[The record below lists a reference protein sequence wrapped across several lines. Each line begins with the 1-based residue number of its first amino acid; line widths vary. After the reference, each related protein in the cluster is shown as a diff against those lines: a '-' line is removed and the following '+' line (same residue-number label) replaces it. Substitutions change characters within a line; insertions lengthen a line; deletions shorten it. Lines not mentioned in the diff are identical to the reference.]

1 MSLLEQGINKIYDE
15 CLEEQTHF
23 INTICRNV
31 RGRSLDILFDMKA
44 FYVPNDEFMI
54 EYFGPA
60 ITSANYDCYDYYGSC
75 KWKYH
80 LVIPIRDV
88 YGGVVGFSG
97 YNPYVS
103 LAKSST
109 DDSSEEVNR
118 EKGESPKSDSM
129 SDSELFANNQ
139 NNTHPS
145 KLMNN
150 NSVDNSAKDD
160 LDSYSDNKKVLK
172 TLPRYKES
180 SISLMDKSKFFICP
194 LGLKKAIDDEYII
207 LVDGV
212 FDSIS
217 LAQEGYNSISILG
230 STISEYTR
238 FILSLVKNV
247 YVAYD
252 NDGAGRRLYE
262 SLKRVHGSVYSITQS
277 KCKDIDDF
285 IKEYPEDFK
294 REMSKLSRKVPMSF
308 HLKVD

>member
-23 INTICRNV
+23 INTICKNI
-31 RGRSLDILFDMKA
+31 RGRYLDILFDMKA

-60 ITSANYDCYDYYGSC
+60 ITSSNYDCYDYYGSC

-88 YGGVVGFSG
+88 YGNTVGFSG

-103 LAKSST
+103 IAKNSIN
-109 DDSSEEVNR
+109 DSSNEDTSVSCNELETVSN
-118 EKGESPKSDSM
+118 
-129 SDSELFANNQ
+129 SELSPSNIYNNESL
-139 NNTHPS
+139 NT
-145 KLMNN
+145 
-150 NSVDNSAKDD
+150 NSVADSSKDNSHN
-160 LDSYSDNKKVLK
+160 SSDNSNVLK
-172 TLPRYKES
+172 TLPKYKES
-180 SISLMDKSKFFICP
+180 SIVLMDKSKFFICP
-194 LGLKKAIDDEYII
+194 LGLKKSIDDEYII

-230 STISEYTR
+230 STISEYNR

-262 SLKRVHGSVYSITQS
+262 SLKRIHSNVYSITQS

-285 IKEYPEDFK
+285 IKQYPDDFK
-294 REMSKLSRKVPMSF
+294 REMSKLSSKVPMSF
-308 HLKVD
+308 HLKVE